1 MNIRPGSTTGLSL
14 AFAVGYF
21 AEDESFVVT
30 HLGGDSPFG
39 STLVSLNSE
48 YAVHI
53 SPDGAG
59 WSTFSGLDITS
70 PLGNGKG
77 WYIRDRESGYTWSPF
92 LLPVGEKADEHYV
105 SFLPG
110 QVSAYTLK
118 NKIAATIN
126 IATLPGKP
134 VEVWLVRLEN
144 RSVRE
149 RNLTFTTYFEPCVGH
164 VLETSYKSREKLL
177 LMRSPLSSTS
187 EFEDMGSVGDIVI
200 FHGSVLTPVKLQTDK
215 QLFIGDGRT
224 LKNPREV
231 DGDIQSAPQGAVEN
245 PVASFTVE
253 IDIPIEGEAEFGFY
267 AGVAKNP
274 EEAIELAKGLSKTS
288 LIREAIHMAR
298 MTWER
303 AHCTVKLDSPDHTLN
318 ALVNTWLPY
327 EAYAGWMRR
336 RTGGVCMDPM
346 LVADRIRRF
355 YSICGN
361 ASEAARES
369 LLSFAANISA
379 NGTYSSDDASFTSL
393 PLSELIWLPLATAR
407 YIVETGDA
415 SILAETITKD
425 ANASSEAVLQDCC
438 ERILAFCSSHPEQA
452 GPLFHKALHAW
463 EDVTDTKLDAKVIHN
478 SEPEGE
484 PDQLVQQEHLALP
497 RRIRHLL
504 SLSQTLGTYELRD
517 DFEQI
522 FTAKGI
528 SESDC
533 ALACIA
539 MSEIVEGLL
548 GIQPCCDGFRLQPRL
563 PDSWHDYEIT
573 RKFQGDIY
581 RIHVKRSLRP
591 ARGNVTIYLDDK
603 PLEGNLIPKFCDG
616 QEHKVEIIFE

>member
-1 MNIRPGSTTGLSL
+1 MNIRPGSTAGLSL
-14 AFAVGYF
+14 AFAAGYF

-39 STLVSLNSE
+39 STLVGLDSE

-59 WSTFSGLDITS
+59 WSMFGGLDITS

-92 LLPVGEKADEHYV
+92 LLPVAEKADEHYV

-118 NKIAATIN
+118 NKIAATIT

-144 RSVRE
+144 RSARE

-164 VLETSYKSREKLL
+164 VLETSYKNREKLL
-177 LMRSPLSSTS
+177 LMRRPLSSAN
-187 EFEDMGSVGDIVI
+187 EEDAGSFGDIVI
-200 FHGSVLTPVKLQTDK
+200 FHGSTLTPVRFQTDK
-215 QLFIGDGRT
+215 RLFVGDGRT

-253 IDIPIEGEAEFGFY
+253 IDMPIEGEAEFGFY

-288 LIREAIHMAR
+288 LLREAIQLAR
-298 MTWER
+298 MKWER
-303 AHCTVKLDSPDHTLN
+303 ACCTIKLDSPDHVLN

-361 ASEAARES
+361 TSEATRES
-369 LLSFAANISA
+369 LLNFAASISA
-379 NGTYSSDDASFTSL
+379 TGTYSPDGASFASL
-393 PLSELIWLPLATAR
+393 PLSELVWLPLATAR

-415 SILAETITKD
+415 SILAETIS
-425 ANASSEAVLQDCC
+425 NASSETVLQDCC
-438 ERILAFCSSHPEQA
+438 EQILEFCSSRPEQA
-452 GPLFHKALHAW
+452 GPLFHRALRAW
-463 EDVTDTKLDAKVIHN
+463 EDVTDTRLDAKVIHKN
-478 SEPEGE
+478 EPYEE
-484 PDQLVQQEHLALP
+484 PDQPAQQEHHALP

-504 SLSQTLGTYELRD
+504 SISQTLGTSELRSE
-517 DFEQI
+517 FEQI
-522 FTAKGI
+522 FTAKEI

-539 MSEIVEGLL
+539 LSEIVEELL
-548 GIQPCCDGFRLQPRL
+548 GIQPCCDGLRLQPKL

-573 RKFQGDIY
+573 RKIRGDIY
-581 RIHVKRSLRP
+581 RVHVRRSLRP
-591 ARGNVTIYLDDK
+591 ARGNVRIYLDGK
-603 PLEGNLIPKFCDG
+603 PLEGNLIPECCDG